1 MELRTLRGRPVRKGM
16 AACST
21 DRIWE
26 EHHEGP
32 ETKCRPGKKHC
43 DTRDQQRGASSNSRV
58 DEGMERKTWGVGL
71 GAWDAPEGDRAL
83 EGSDSLTA
91 ARETAR
97 KKSWPLCHHLLW
109 CWGRGLPLA
118 KVSAQRDSF
127 PCPELRKVLN
137 LWAGGVGLGKSRA
150 QELVMPCASVQCYG
164 SDMPPPKASMLETG
178 SLVW

>member
-43 DTRDQQRGASSNSRV
+43 DTGDQQRGASSNSRV

-71 GAWDAPEGDRAL
+71 GEWEAPEGDRAL

-91 ARETAR
+91 ARETPR
-97 KKSWPLCHHLLW
+97 NP
-109 CWGRGLPLA
+109 GRNLGL
-118 KVSAQRDSF
+118 SATT
-127 PCPELRKVLN
+127 CCGTGE
-137 LWAGGVGLGKSRA
+137 GGS
-150 QELVMPCASVQCYG
+150 P
-164 SDMPPPKASMLETG
+164 
-178 SLVW
+178 